1 MAPWLSDDFFLLSMS
16 GVAIIS
22 AGRGGFGAL
31 RGISGVRRRGIV
43 WKGWEEKV
51 FKG

>member
-22 AGRGGFGAL
+22 AGGRFFGAL
-31 RGISGVRRRGIV
+31 EGDLWGEKKGDCVEGVG
-43 WKGWEEKV
+43 GES
-51 FKG
+51 F